1 MTCARC
7 SDLCVTYW
15 VHSPRELEKALAI
28 AISNLRDGTT
38 EEIALPPESPTL
50 ERKVSFASVA
60 AGIDRPD
67 FVNFKFR
74 CTSCGETF
82 ALVAETYHGSGGSWR
97 PEREGASRE
106 SL

>member
-7 SDLCVTYW
+7 SDLCVTYRI
-15 VHSPRELEKALAI
+15 HTPPELENALAV
-28 AISNLRDGTT
+28 AISNLQDGTI
-38 EEIALPPESPTL
+38 EEIALPPESPIL
-50 ERKVSFASVA
+50 ERKASFSSVA

-67 FVNFKFR
+67 FVNFRFR
-74 CTSCGETF
+74 CTSCGETL